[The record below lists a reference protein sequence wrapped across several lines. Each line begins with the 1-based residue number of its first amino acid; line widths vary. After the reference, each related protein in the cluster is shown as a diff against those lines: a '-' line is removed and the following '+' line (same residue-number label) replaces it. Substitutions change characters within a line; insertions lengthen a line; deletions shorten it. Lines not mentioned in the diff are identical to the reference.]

1 MRGFLRIITKDLY
14 LGQKLRWELS
24 EYFERID
31 ISDVLGE
38 KADTIIFD
46 CRLGA
51 PIPKGESVFYLTED
65 GDIDLPADRC
75 LPLPLPI
82 GFAEKKLQNK
92 ESAVPL
98 LLIHEEHSIRLYNQQ
113 IRLTELEFSLL
124 SVLFEAKGSYI
135 PRETLRSAV
144 WGEEGTD
151 GLLNIYIHYLRT
163 KLEREG
169 EKVILSSRKS
179 GYALAEKFVKGERE
193 C

>member
-1 MRGFLRIITKDLY
+1 MRGFLKIVTKDLY

-24 EYFERID
+24 EYFDRID
-31 ISDVLGE
+31 VSDAVGG
-38 KADTIIFD
+38 KSDAMIFD

-51 PIPKGESVFYLTED
+51 PIPKGETVFYLTED
-65 GDIDLPADRC
+65 GDTSLPSEHC
-75 LPLPLPI
+75 LPLPLPL
-82 GFAEKKLQNK
+82 GLASEKLQK
-92 ESAVPL
+92 REVAAPL
-98 LLIHEEHSIRLYNQQ
+98 LLIHEERSIRLYDQK

-124 SVLFEAKGSYI
+124 SVLFEAKGAYI
-135 PRETLRSAV
+135 SREALRTAV

-163 KLEREG
+163 KLERGG

-179 GYALAEKFVKGERE
+179 GYALAEKFVKGEGE